1 MTHSVTRPVAH
12 GVNLYYEGYH
22 RRFDRLGSQMT
33 VGYSEEAVEVEMDSG
48 ASSPKEFPE
57 TVDETPKELNNED

>member
-22 RRFDRLGSQMT
+22 RRYERMGNSYYMPEIREDSLERK
-33 VGYSEEAVEVEMDSG
+33 EESST
-48 ASSPKEFPE
+48 ASSPKEIPE
-57 TVDETPKELNNED
+57 PVKEAK